1 MASFIS
7 GAVNAYNQG
16 RKKTDDDSS
25 SGSNSGGGGSKTPST
40 ADNLKS
46 IIGKIRS
53 KLGRKKSST
62 SDDSDSN
69 LATPRTLRRGG
80 KVRKTGMAL
89 VHKGERMLT
98 KKQAKRYGR
107 NRRGGRR
114 R

>member
-16 RKKTDDDSS
+16 RKKTDDDSG
-25 SGSNSGGGGSKTPST
+25 SGSGGGGGNKTPST
-40 ADNLKS
+40 TDNLKS

-53 KLGRKKSST
+53 KLGRKKPST

-69 LATPRTLRRGG
+69 LATPRALRRGG

>member
-16 RKKTDDDSS
+16 RKKTDDDSG
-25 SGSNSGGGGSKTPST
+25 SGSGSKTPST
-40 ADNLKS
+40 TDNLKS

-53 KLGRKKSST
+53 KLGRRKPST

>member
-25 SGSNSGGGGSKTPST
+25 SSGGSKTPST
-40 ADNLKS
+40 TDNLKS

-53 KLGRKKSST
+53 KLGRRKPST

>member
-25 SGSNSGGGGSKTPST
+25 SGSSGGGANKTPST
-40 ADNLKS
+40 TDNLKT

-53 KLGRKKSST
+53 KLGRRKPSVG
-62 SDDSDSN
+62 DDSDSN

-98 KKQAKRYGR
+98 RKQAKRYGR